1 MLFIYVPV
9 SVPQPNTQDIHC
21 VHEFASA
28 LYPEFEYDEYDTMQ
42 YSTNI
47 STTSTLLLIDKKNVG
62 QQKGKP

>member
-1 MLFIYVPV
+1 MPRTSAKF
-9 SVPQPNTQDIHC
+9 N

-28 LYPEFEYDEYDTMQ
+28 LSPEFEYDEYDTMQ